1 LDRSGFIS
9 LKSRTTSQYHALL
22 ISAAHNA
29 GQAAAEKAS
38 AYGLAL
44 AIPPKVFTSL
54 HQFVGCC

>member
-22 ISAAHNA
+22 ISAAHTTPA
-29 GQAAAEKAS
+29 KAAAEKAS
-38 AYGLAL
+38 AYGLAS
-44 AIPPKVFTSL
+44 PVFTSF